1 MDTWPGHAQ
10 VIKPESL
17 WDKSIP
23 VGPDRRCPRERFF
36 VEARKRDDGD
46 AVRIAEER

>member
-1 MDTWPGHAQ
+1 MDTRPEHAQ
-10 VIKPESL
+10 IREHRWL
-17 WDKSIP
+17 CDKS
-23 VGPDRRCPRERFF
+23 VMVEPDAQCPRQRFF

>member
-1 MDTWPGHAQ
+1 MQD
-10 VIKPESL
+10 VR
-17 WDKSIP
+17 
-23 VGPDRRCPRERFF
+23 DRATPPRGAAASKTF

>member
-1 MDTWPGHAQ
+1 MDTRPRRTHVTEPQ
-10 VIKPESL
+10 SL
-17 WDKSIP
+17 CDKGM
-23 VGPDRRCPRERFF
+23 VAKRDTACPRLRFF

>member
-1 MDTWPGHAQ
+1 MDTRPEHAQ
-10 VIKPESL
+10 VAEPQSPC
-17 WDKSIP
+17 DKII
-23 VGPDRRCPRERFF
+23 VVEPDKGCPRQRFF

>member
-1 MDTWPGHAQ
+1 MDTRPRHAQ
-10 VIKPESL
+10 VSGPRSL
-17 WDKSIP
+17 RNKS
-23 VGPDRRCPRERFF
+23 VVVEPDTRCPRERFF